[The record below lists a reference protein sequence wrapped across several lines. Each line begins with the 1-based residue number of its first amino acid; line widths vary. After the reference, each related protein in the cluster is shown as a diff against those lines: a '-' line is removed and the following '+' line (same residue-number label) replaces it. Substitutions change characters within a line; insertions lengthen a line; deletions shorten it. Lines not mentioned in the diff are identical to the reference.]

1 MILICIKQQKFTI
14 TDTKIYVSKSN
25 LCSTQDDAKL
35 NHDLLHNLRTINWN
49 KYQSKITTQVVSW
62 YLDYLIDHTFQASN
76 RLLVLLFEN
85 FNDRTVH
92 IEYFLT
98 TVDIKE

>member
-1 MILICIKQQKFTI
+1 M
-14 TDTKIYVSKSN
+14 
-25 LCSTQDDAKL
+25 
-35 NHDLLHNLRTINWN
+35 
-49 KYQSKITTQVVSW
+49 VSW

-98 TVDIKE
+98 TVDIKEWNVLIDGQNFFDQPVKI